1 MVIKSRIW
9 KPLNWE
15 KEFKS
20 MKEIKNLLK
29 YYALICV
36 KNHSMKKIS
45 FLLTLFIPFLTFS
58 QIGGNTTFALL
69 DLTYS
74 ARSAGLGGDFITA
87 KDEDLN
93 LTVANPSLYNSKMH
107 NHVGFNQA
115 LLAGGINYGMI
126 NYARSFKNS
135 ITGGASLRYVNYG
148 KQEMRNEAGT
158 SIGTFTPGEF
168 ILGAG
173 AAKQLNPQIT
183 IGANVNLIYSQLA
196 GYNSFGGSIDLA
208 GTYELE
214 KANLLVTALVKNAGY
229 QFKSYTKNNRSN
241 LPTEFQLGISHKL
254 KHAPFRFSI
263 LAHHLNNWDLTYN
276 DPNAKPTVDPLTG
289 DTVQVKVAGFG
300 KKLAN
305 HFTYQVE
312 ILISKNIHF
321 RTAFDY
327 HRRQEMSVSSKQGL
341 AGFSTGI
348 GFYFKRFSLDYGFVI
363 YSSAGYNNMIT
374 LTTNL
379 DKWRK

>member
-1 MVIKSRIW
+1 
-9 KPLNWE
+9 LNWG

-20 MKEIKNLLK
+20 MMEIKNLLK

-36 KNHSMKKIS
+36 KIHSMKKIS

-115 LLAGGINYGMI
+115 LLAGGVNYGMI
-126 NYARSFKNS
+126 NYARAFKNA

-196 GYNSFGGSIDLA
+196 GYNSFGGSLDLA

-229 QFKSYTKNNRSN
+229 QFKSYTKDNRSN
-241 LPTEFQLGISHKL
+241 LPTEFQLGVSHKL

-263 LAHHLNNWDLTYN
+263 LAHHLNTWDLTYN
-276 DPNAKPTVDPLTG
+276 DPTLKPTIDPLTG
-289 DTVQVKVAGFG
+289 DTIPVKVAGFG
-300 KKLAN
+300 KKLAH
-305 HFTYQVE
+305 HFTYQIE

-327 HRRQEMSVSSKQGL
+327 HRRQEMGVAAKQGL

-348 GFYFKRFSLDYGFVI
+348 GLYFKRFSLDYGFVV
-363 YSSAGYNNMIT
+363 YSSAGYNNMLT